1 MPNYRN
7 STSGTIAANGASVTL
22 AWREFYNG
30 GVGVQIT
37 GTFSGTLQFEM
48 TINGTDYVAVLSTDV
63 TTGSQSATSAATGI
77 FFFNCVGAN
86 AVRVTSTAW
95 SSGTATIALAA
106 MPG

>member
-22 AWREFYNG
+22 AWKEFYNG
-30 GVGVQIT
+30 GVGVQLT

-48 TINGTDYVAVLSTDV
+48 TINGTDFVAVQTTSV
-63 TTGSQSATSAATGI
+63 TTGTIATTATATGV
-77 FFFNCVGAN
+77 FFFNCVGALS
-86 AVRVTSTAW
+86 VRVRSTAW
-95 SSGTATIALAA
+95 TSGTATVALAA